1 MSKIRAANHSALRQ
15 ILGGETGDNE
25 NHDDKET
32 KAARIILEN
41 RTVRYIL
48 H

>member
-1 MSKIRAANHSALRQ
+1 MKIMK
-15 ILGGETGDNE
+15 TM
-25 NHDDKET
+25 ET

-48 H
+48 HILHILSVTMYRVLK